1 MDKEKYQHD
10 AQKITQSPLIITVC
24 YLDNINAYAFM
35 FSKFNAKIMSIFSI
49 CYKNYSTEMKFSKYN
64 SGPGQNVWLIHAKLF
79 DDIFSSLLSLNDK
92 NIKFRFVKIATARE
106 QENPTSKN
114 FTTPSFR
121 IHKKSLL
128 ITSIDACSHRS

>member
-1 MDKEKYQHD
+1 MDAEKYQND
-10 AQKITQSPLIITVC
+10 AQNITQNPLIITVC

-35 FSKFNAKIMSIFSI
+35 FSKFNAQIMSIFSI
-49 CYKNYSTEMKFSKYN
+49 FYKNHSTEMKFSRYN

-92 NIKFRFVKIATARE
+92 NIKFRFIKIATIRE
-106 QENPTSKN
+106 QENPTSSN

-121 IHKKSLL
+121 IRKQAL
-128 ITSIDACSHRS
+128 